1 MSEGFG
7 FERLYGSRCEEGETV
22 EMDMTVGLGLV
33 AGGETVEKGLDGA
46 EEGVIDFCVV
56 GVWGR
61 C

>member
-1 MSEGFG
+1 MGEGFG
-7 FERLYGSRCEEGETV
+7 FERLYGSRCEE
-22 EMDMTVGLGLV
+22 
-33 AGGETVEKGLDGA
+33 GETVEKGLDGA